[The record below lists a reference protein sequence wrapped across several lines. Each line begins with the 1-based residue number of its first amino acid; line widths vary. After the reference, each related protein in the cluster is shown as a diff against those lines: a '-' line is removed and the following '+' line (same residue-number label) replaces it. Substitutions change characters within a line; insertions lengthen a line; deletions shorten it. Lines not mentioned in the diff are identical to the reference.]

1 MTTCGVYLYNFIRHI
16 REILMCRIYAAEER
30 TEEHAIKMQ
39 SRNYIGID
47 RIKFQAKKLSP

>member
-1 MTTCGVYLYNFIRHI
+1 
-16 REILMCRIYAAEER
+16 MCRIYAAEER